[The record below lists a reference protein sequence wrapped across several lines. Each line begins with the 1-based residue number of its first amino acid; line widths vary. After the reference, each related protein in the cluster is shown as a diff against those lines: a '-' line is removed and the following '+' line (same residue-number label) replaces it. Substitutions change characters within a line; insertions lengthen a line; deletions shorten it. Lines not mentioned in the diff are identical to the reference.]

1 MINSLVKAHRIMQS
15 FSVQRPRLSLAELA
29 RDTGYPRTTIYSLA
43 ATLVEL
49 GFLEKHGELYAVGP
63 ELIRLEP
70 TARVNVE
77 IRDRAAPVLRGLAE
91 ELGGSVYLTV
101 PDGDGVLYI
110 YAIESTH
117 RLRARSAI
125 GGRAAFHCTA
135 VGKAMLAFMTESQA
149 DAILASA
156 GLPESTANT
165 ITDRTRLA
173 DELATTRARGYSID
187 NEENENGLFCLGAP
201 IFDATSTIVAACS
214 VSDTDPSIVAGRLE
228 RASSTI
234 LAAGEQI
241 SRHMGFVPDR
251 TGPYYAGV
259 PA

>member
-1 MINSLVKAHRIMQS
+1 MINSLVKAHRIMRA
-15 FSVQRPRLSLAELA
+15 FSVQQPRLSLAELA
-29 RDTGYPRTTIYSLA
+29 HDTGYPRTTVYSLA

-49 GFLEKHGELYAVGP
+49 GFLEKHGELYAIGP
-63 ELIRLEP
+63 ELIRLAP

-125 GGRAAFHCTA
+125 GGRAAYHRTA
-135 VGKAMLAFMTESQA
+135 VGKAMLAFMGEPEV
-149 DAILASA
+149 DAIVRAA
-156 GLPESTANT
+156 GLPGSTANT

-173 DELATTRARGYSID
+173 DELATTRRRGYSVD
-187 NEENENGLFCLGAP
+187 NQENENGLYCLGAP
-201 IFDATSTIVAACS
+201 IFDATSAIVAACS
-214 VSDTDPSIVAGRLE
+214 VSDTDPSIVTSGLE

-234 LAAGEQI
+234 LAAAEQI

-251 TGPYYAGV
+251 AGPYYATV
-259 PA
+259 PE